1 MKKIKLEHTPKSQ
14 IFYFNAKNAKFSRR
28 KVLIFNFIYSL
39 RLCVLATLRSENTFR
54 SGLKL
59 IICII
64 FLFQTV
70 VFATDPYSKRMVDA
84 QISRSGTITT
94 WDYPNGLF
102 VESVLK
108 YYNKYGGSSY
118 YTYALN
124 HAKAVV
130 SSSGKIASGYSF
142 TAYTLDNIN
151 PGQFL
156 MQIYN
161 TEKSSMYKIALD
173 TLRKQLTKH
182 PRTNNSASGG
192 FWHKGSYPHQMWL
205 DGLYMGT
212 RFYANYEKT
221 FNNGAAYDDIVNQF
235 VLIHSKTYDPTYQ
248 LNYHGW
254 SALPTD
260 ANSFWANQSAPF
272 LGCSK
277 EFWGRGMGW
286 YAAALVD
293 VLEILPADYSRRQ
306 ELINILN
313 QVVAGIKRWQDPVTG
328 CWFQLLRYDG
338 TLTSNGTANYIEA
351 SASCMFTYALL
362 KAVRLGLISKPDY
375 LPAATK
381 AYQGIISNFVTADAG
396 GALSLNQIC
405 KSAGLGPSTN
415 PTRDGTI
422 NYYLNGSDAG
432 VQVSNDLKGVGP
444 FVLASVEYEIAQET
458 STDAPEIHPNQY
470 RITTTSNS
478 FIIHSN
484 STLIT
489 KIEIFNSLG
498 QQKWKFSGNQ
508 STEISIPFI
517 AKKNELY
524 LVKINNEDIFKLLT
538 H

>member
-1 MKKIKLEHTPKSQ
+1 M
-14 IFYFNAKNAKFSRR
+14 
-28 KVLIFNFIYSL
+28 
-39 RLCVLATLRSENTFR
+39 
-54 SGLKL
+54 KL
-59 IICII
+59 IKRVIVILII
-64 FLFQTV
+64 SVFLSFA
-70 VFATDPYSKRMVDA
+70 FATDPYSKRMVDA
-84 QISRSGTITT
+84 QITRSGTILT

-108 YYNKYGGSSY
+108 YYNKYGGSTY

-124 HAKAVV
+124 HANAVIG
-130 SSSGKIASGYSF
+130 STGKIASGYGF

-161 TEKSSMYKIALD
+161 TEKSTQYKIALD

-182 PRTNNSASGG
+182 PRTNFSATGG

-221 FNNGAAYDDIVNQF
+221 FNNGASYDDIVNQF

-272 LGCSK
+272 QGCSK

-293 VLEILPADYSRRQ
+293 VLEILPVNYARRQ
-306 ELINILN
+306 ELVDILA
-313 QVVAGIKRWQDPVTG
+313 QVAVGIKRWQDPVSG
-328 CWFQLLRYDG
+328 CWYQLLRYDG
-338 TLTSNGTANYIEA
+338 TLTSNGTHNFLEA
-351 SASCMFTYALL
+351 SSSCMFTYVLQ
-362 KAVRLGLISKPDY
+362 KAIRLGLISKTDY
-375 LPAATK
+375 QTTATK
-381 AYQGIISNFVTADAG
+381 AYQGILTNFVTADAG
-396 GALSLNQIC
+396 GVLSLNQIC
-405 KSAGLGPSTN
+405 KSAGLGPSSS

-432 VQVSNDLKGVGP
+432 VKVSNDLKGVGP
-444 FVLASVEYEIAQET
+444 FIMASVEYEIAQET
-458 STDAPEIHPNQY
+458 ATGISKTEPDKY
-470 RITTTSNS
+470 KITTISNS
-478 FIIHSN
+478 FIVQSN
-484 STLIT
+484 SNLIM
-489 KIEIFNSLG
+489 KVEVFNSLG
-498 QQKWKFSGNQ
+498 QQLLHYQGIQ
-508 STEISIPFI
+508 ATEISLPFI
-517 AKKNELY
+517 TRKNEIY
-524 LVKINNEDIFKLLT
+524 LLKINNEGVFKLLIP
-538 H
+538 